1 MSLQESYCFPALFT
15 KAVGASSLSTM
26 GHLQGHEM
34 LPQQVPLLALQ
45 AQRMARRRR
54 ISSWCNSLSWFLP
67 LGQILVLESVPD
79 INLLDY
85 LPEILDGLFQILGD
99 NGKEIRKM

>member
-1 MSLQESYCFPALFT
+1 MKHISSRAAFSLPSPRAL
-15 KAVGASSLSTM
+15 V
-26 GHLQGHEM
+26 
-34 LPQQVPLLALQ
+34 
-45 AQRMARRRR
+45 RRRR
-54 ISSWCNSLSWFLP
+54 GILGWYNFPSLFLS

>member
-1 MSLQESYCFPALFT
+1 
-15 KAVGASSLSTM
+15 M

-34 LPQQVPLLALQ
+34 LPQQVPLLTAQ
-45 AQRMARRRR
+45 AQRMGRRRR
-54 ISSWCNSLSWFLP
+54 ISGWCNSLSWFLS

>member
-1 MSLQESYCFPALFT
+1 MCR
-15 KAVGASSLSTM
+15 
-26 GHLQGHEM
+26 GHPQYQEM
-34 LPQQVPLLALQ
+34 LLQQALLTAQAPRVGEEEAAMALGWGN
-45 AQRMARRRR
+45 
-54 ISSWCNSLSWFLP
+54 IPSWFLP

>member
-1 MSLQESYCFPALFT
+1 MTQAPSPSAGPGGRVGDQALHL
-15 KAVGASSLSTM
+15 GQLS
-26 GHLQGHEM
+26 
-34 LPQQVPLLALQ
+34 A
-45 AQRMARRRR
+45 
-54 ISSWCNSLSWFLP
+54 LP
-67 LGQILVLESVPD
+67 LSAPLHQIRVLVSVPD

>member
-1 MSLQESYCFPALFT
+1 MHIEQKNSCQYSNVDTCNAITQAPSPSAAGPRER
-15 KAVGASSLSTM
+15 VGD
-26 GHLQGHEM
+26 Q
-34 LPQQVPLLALQ
+34 ALQ
-45 AQRMARRRR
+45 LGQ
-54 ISSWCNSLSWFLP
+54 LSALP
-67 LGQILVLESVPD
+67 LATPLHQILVLVSVPD

>member
-1 MSLQESYCFPALFT
+1 MPLRKLYCFSVCHFQH
-15 KAVGASSLSTM
+15 V
-26 GHLQGHEM
+26 
-34 LPQQVPLLALQ
+34 LPHPSPSPNPL
-45 AQRMARRRR
+45 
-54 ISSWCNSLSWFLP
+54 WTFLP
-67 LGQILVLESVPD
+67 FLTISPAGPWQIQVLESVPD

>member
-1 MSLQESYCFPALFT
+1 M
-15 KAVGASSLSTM
+15 K
-26 GHLQGHEM
+26 
-34 LPQQVPLLALQ
+34 
-45 AQRMARRRR
+45 RRRC
-54 ISSWCNSLSWFLP
+54 SGWCNFLSWSLP

>member
-1 MSLQESYCFPALFT
+1 MTQDPSPSAAGPKGRVGDQATPGPAL
-15 KAVGASSLSTM
+15 SSPSPT
-26 GHLQGHEM
+26 
-34 LPQQVPLLALQ
+34 PLH
-45 AQRMARRRR
+45 
-54 ISSWCNSLSWFLP
+54 
-67 LGQILVLESVPD
+67 QILVLVSVPD

>member
-1 MSLQESYCFPALFT
+1 MYDTGPQSFSLLVPEEESTRQGSVPEPGFPAL
-15 KAVGASSLSTM
+15 
-26 GHLQGHEM
+26 
-34 LPQQVPLLALQ
+34 PLTA
-45 AQRMARRRR
+45 
-54 ISSWCNSLSWFLP
+54 P
-67 LGQILVLESVPD
+67 LCQILVLVSVPD

>member
-1 MSLQESYCFPALFT
+1 MTQASSPFHSLNDGSTPEPDLPAL
-15 KAVGASSLSTM
+15 SLTT
-26 GHLQGHEM
+26 
-34 LPQQVPLLALQ
+34 LLH
-45 AQRMARRRR
+45 
-54 ISSWCNSLSWFLP
+54 
-67 LGQILVLESVPD
+67 QILVLVSVPD

>member
-1 MSLQESYCFPALFT
+1 MTQ
-15 KAVGASSLSTM
+15 ASSFSTAGSKGRVEGDQALHPSQLS
-26 GHLQGHEM
+26 
-34 LPQQVPLLALQ
+34 A
-45 AQRMARRRR
+45 
-54 ISSWCNSLSWFLP
+54 LP
-67 LGQILVLESVPD
+67 LTTPLHQILVLVSVPD

>member
-1 MSLQESYCFPALFT
+1 MTQASSPFHSPNDGSTPEPGLPAL
-15 KAVGASSLSTM
+15 SLTT
-26 GHLQGHEM
+26 
-34 LPQQVPLLALQ
+34 LLH
-45 AQRMARRRR
+45 
-54 ISSWCNSLSWFLP
+54 
-67 LGQILVLESVPD
+67 QILVLVSVPD

>member
-1 MSLQESYCFPALFT
+1 MKRYVSRAAFSLPSPRVL
-15 KAVGASSLSTM
+15 V
-26 GHLQGHEM
+26 
-34 LPQQVPLLALQ
+34 
-45 AQRMARRRR
+45 RRRR
-54 ISSWCNSLSWFLP
+54 RFPGWCNFPSWSLS